1 MAVNRFIIVIGTAVV
16 AITTGAGFAHALTT
30 MDAPV
35 TSNGARYAAPDPDQ
49 RLEQGLTGQDRE
61 SERGFSIQ
69 VRPQPRDRDQS
80 LPFSGQQPMLPWLPG
95 QPFPSH

>member
-1 MAVNRFIIVIGTAVV
+1 MAVNRFIIVFGAAIV
-16 AITTGAGFAHALTT
+16 ATMTGAGFAHALTT

-49 RLEQGLTGQDRE
+49 RLEQGLTGQDRD

-69 VRPQPRDRDQS
+69 VGPQPRDTDPSPPYSRR
-80 LPFSGQQPMLPWLPG
+80 QPMLPWFPG
-95 QPFPSH
+95 QPFPSR